1 MGTSQKPP
9 AGIPKSLPG
18 KTSGHRV
25 PALDAICRKS
35 SQDVPNDFPRLNCP
49 STAAWYRWD
58 CPIPMCDPTL
68 LRNLRINRLRLTA
81 DLSPPAFGMKN
92 GKYIQYSR
100 IFHTLSGGKISRCQ
114 LSSIYS
120 ELPFLFYAAYSII
133 ISEKLQCLSA
143 AHRDFFRLKK
153 MGIYATISALFVNTK

>member
-1 MGTSQKPP
+1 
-9 AGIPKSLPG
+9 
-18 KTSGHRV
+18 
-25 PALDAICRKS
+25 
-35 SQDVPNDFPRLNCP
+35 
-49 STAAWYRWD
+49 
-58 CPIPMCDPTL
+58 
-68 LRNLRINRLRLTA
+68 
-81 DLSPPAFGMKN
+81 MKN

-153 MGIYATISALFVNTK
+153 MGIHDTILPPFGETGANPVRARRRNVQSTVIILTRSRVSGKRHWSNSEKAD

>member
-58 CPIPMCDPTL
+58 CPIPMCCPT
-68 LRNLRINRLRLTA
+68 
-81 DLSPPAFGMKN
+81 
-92 GKYIQYSR
+92 YY
-100 IFHTLSGGKISRCQ
+100 
-114 LSSIYS
+114 
-120 ELPFLFYAAYSII
+120 LFYAAYSII

-153 MGIYATISALFVNTK
+153 MGSCATIFPPFGETGANPVRARRRNVQSTVIILTRSRVSGKRHWSNSEKAD